1 MLQHLL
7 VGVVMDTQPLQDYIS
22 RLSGRSVAF
31 DEVVSLSSAQQ
42 AAVRSWLRKNRD
54 YCPPAAVKSR
64 VSVKMLANGQEFA
77 GAAPVAPSMET
88 PLSDPP
94 VERGGAVAGVGVDIE
109 YASGLPE
116 AEGYRTH
123 PFFVENFSKLEI
135 VHCIES
141 DNSRLSFAGLWAAK
155 EAIAKACG
163 IDTRP
168 GGLSRIEIGHDDHGR
183 PTSGFGSISIS
194 HAGELAVAICVAGH
208 AVSSA
213 AVGKELA
220 GGGSSTSTEI
230 LPQPSAAPAGPRVS
244 RSVMV
249 ALCLSAM
256 VNILLAAALFHD
268 HYF

>member
-1 MLQHLL
+1 M
-7 VGVVMDTQPLQDYIS
+7 
-22 RLSGRSVAF
+22 
-31 DEVVSLSSAQQ
+31 
-42 AAVRSWLRKNRD
+42 RSWLRKNRD
-54 YCPPAAVKSR
+54 YGLPAAVKSR
-64 VSVKMLANGQEFA
+64 VSVQMLVNGQELA
-77 GAAPVAPSMET
+77 GAAPAAPSMET

-94 VERGGAVAGVGVDIE
+94 AERGRAVAGVGVDIE
-109 YASGLPE
+109 YASGIPE
-116 AEGYRTH
+116 AEDYRTH
-123 PFFVENFSKLEI
+123 PFFVENFSKSEI

-163 IDTRP
+163 IDTRL

-194 HAGELAVAICVAGH
+194 HVGELAIAVCVASH

-213 AVGKELA
+213 AAGKELA
-220 GGGSSTSTEI
+220 GGGSAASTEI
-230 LPQPSAAPAGPRVS
+230 LPQPPAAPAGPRVS
-244 RSVMV
+244 RSVMF

-256 VNILLAAALFHD
+256 VNILLAAALFHG